1 MTGEKPMLY
10 GITYGYNGKDAPGAE
25 LTFGMLGAYAQDEY
39 SITPNLKLTF
49 NNPTQSS
56 AGITTFMFSTS

>member
-1 MTGEKPMLY
+1 MDDFMTGEKPMLY

-39 SITPNLKLTF
+39 SITPNFIFETYSCNIVL
-49 NNPTQSS
+49 
-56 AGITTFMFSTS
+56 